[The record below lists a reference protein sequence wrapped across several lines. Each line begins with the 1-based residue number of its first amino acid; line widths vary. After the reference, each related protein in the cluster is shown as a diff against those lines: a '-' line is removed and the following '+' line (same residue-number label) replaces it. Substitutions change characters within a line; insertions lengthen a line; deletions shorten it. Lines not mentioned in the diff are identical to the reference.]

1 MDAPRWTPTSLT
13 ADEAAEHDRVH
24 GALTRATRGLVEAQ
38 LLTEVDHDE
47 VEAVTAEIERLTERL
62 RTKVTAGSLGVEL
75 GPGER
80 EVRAHGNI
88 VSGLRNPVAVIDTEQ
103 RTVDEELRVT
113 HELHLGALY
122 EGPPGLVHGGVSALV
137 LDQVLGEA
145 AAVGGSPGMTGRLTV
160 HYRRPTPL
168 GDLTVSAWLASNEG
182 RKAVVKGEL
191 RDADGQVTVEA
202 EGLFILPS
210 WASDLPEFKARR
222 RSFE

>member
-1 MDAPRWTPTSLT
+1 MDAPRWTPTTLT
-13 ADEAAEHDRVH
+13 PEQAAEHDRVH
-24 GALTRATRGLVEAQ
+24 GALTRATRALVEAQ
-38 LLTEVDHDE
+38 LLTEVDHEE
-47 VEAVTAEIERLTERL
+47 VEEVTAELERLTQRL
-62 RTKVTAGSLGVEL
+62 RKSTRAGALGVEL

-88 VSGLRNPVAVIDTEQ
+88 VSGLRNPVAVLDVER
-103 RTVDEELRVT
+103 RTVDEDRRVT

-168 GDLTVSAWLASNEG
+168 GDLTVSARLESNEG
-182 RKAVVKGEL
+182 RKAIVKGEL

-210 WASDLPEFKARR
+210 WAADLPEFRARQR
-222 RSFE
+222 AFE

>member
-1 MDAPRWTPTSLT
+1 MDAPRYTPTTLT
-13 ADEAAEHDRVH
+13 PEQAADHDRVH
-24 GALTRATRGLVEAQ
+24 SALTRATRGLVEAQ

-47 VEAVTAEIERLTERL
+47 VEDVTAEIERLTERL
-62 RTKVTAGSLGVEL
+62 RKRVRQGSLGVEL
-75 GPGER
+75 GPGEL
-80 EVRAHGNI
+80 EVRAHGNT
-88 VSGLRNPVAVIDTEQ
+88 VSGMRNPVAVIDTDR
-103 RTVDEELRVT
+103 RTVDEDRRVT
-113 HELHLGALY
+113 HELHLGPLY

-168 GDLTVSAWLASNEG
+168 GDLTVSARLESSEG
-182 RKAVVKGEL
+182 RKAIVKGEL
-191 RDADGQVTVEA
+191 RDAHGQVTVEA

-210 WASDLPEFKARR
+210 WASDLPELKARR

>member
-1 MDAPRWTPTSLT
+1 MDAPRWTPTTLT
-13 ADEAAEHDRVH
+13 PEQASAHDRVH
-24 GALTRATRGLVEAQ
+24 GALARATRGLVEAQ
-38 LLTEVDHDE
+38 LLTEVDHGE
-47 VEAVTAEIERLTERL
+47 VEEVTAEIERLTERL
-62 RTKVTAGSLGVEL
+62 RKSVKQGSLGVEL

-88 VSGLRNPVAVIDTEQ
+88 VSGLRNPVAVIDTER
-103 RTVDEELRVT
+103 RTVDEDRRVT

-168 GDLTVSAWLASNEG
+168 GDLTVSARLESNEG
-182 RKAVVKGEL
+182 RKAIVKGEL
-191 RDADGQVTVEA
+191 RDAEGEVTVEA

-210 WASDLPEFKARR
+210 WASDLPEFKARQR
-222 RSFE
+222 AFE